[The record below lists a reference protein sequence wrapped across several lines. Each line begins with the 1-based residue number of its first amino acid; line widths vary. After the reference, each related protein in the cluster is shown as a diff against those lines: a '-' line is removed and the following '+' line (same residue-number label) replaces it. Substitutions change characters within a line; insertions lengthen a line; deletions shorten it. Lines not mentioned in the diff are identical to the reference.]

1 MNRFFFLIFIALPLT
16 ELMLLIKIGDVF
28 GFWTAFWLVIGTGIV
43 GGWAARLQGA
53 AVLRQIRTELAE
65 GRVPAE
71 SVIDGFLVFAGGLL
85 LVTPG
90 VLTDMTGICLLIPA
104 TRFWFKRWL
113 RKKFDDFIRSPKSG
127 PSSGF
132 TTQFFIR

>member
-1 MNRFFFLIFIALPLT
+1 MNRILFLIFIVLPLT

-28 GFWTAFWLVIGTGIV
+28 GFWTAFWMVLGTGIV

-65 GRVPAE
+65 GRTPAE

-90 VLTDMTGICLLIPA
+90 ILTDLTGVCLLFPV

-113 RKKFDDFIRSPKSG
+113 RRKFDEFIRSPKSG
-127 PSSGF
+127 GSGGVAYK
-132 TTQFFIR
+132 FFIR